1 MRYCG
6 NTASRPLSLQ
16 HLREAPRP
24 PTLLPVTVAQ
34 LPGAG
39 PGTPAA
45 RALPIIEIELAGA
58 FVPVPEAVDERPLR
72 IVPRARHV

>member
-1 MRYCG
+1 MR
-6 NTASRPLSLQ
+6 LQ

-58 FVPVPEAVDERPLR
+58 FVPVPEAVE
-72 IVPRARHV
+72 